1 MQSVIMASQVAK
13 SYGRQKVLSDL
24 SFSAEKGEIAAIMGA
39 NGAGKTTLLRILAT
53 LTRPEY
59 GFISYFGLS
68 LKGNEQA
75 IRKQLGVVL
84 HSPMLYYDLTAEEN
98 LSFFAR
104 LYGIGNAKERLE
116 EVFDQ
121 IDLCKRRNQTVRS
134 MSRGMQQ
141 RLAIGRALLNRP
153 EVLFL
158 DEPFS
163 GLDLDSVERLEKI
176 ISKTSDQGGTVVFIS
191 HDFERVTRL
200 AAKTWVLH
208 QGKLSTPIIMD
219 GIPASQLQMQYQTLI
234 GNSE

>member
-1 MQSVIMASQVAK
+1 
-13 SYGRQKVLSDL
+13 
-24 SFSAEKGEIAAIMGA
+24 
-39 NGAGKTTLLRILAT
+39 
-53 LTRPEY
+53 
-59 GFISYFGLS
+59 
-68 LKGNEQA
+68 
-75 IRKQLGVVL
+75 
-84 HSPMLYYDLTAEEN
+84 
-98 LSFFAR
+98 
-104 LYGIGNAKERLE
+104 
-116 EVFDQ
+116 
-121 IDLCKRRNQTVRS
+121 
-134 MSRGMQQ
+134 MQQ

-200 AAKTWVLH
+200 AAKTLVLH
-208 QGKLSTPIIMD
+208 QGKLSTPIIMY